1 MKAARKLVVFILALK
16 YLLGSKSLTD
26 IFMLQSVDHG
36 KIKFVKNFFGRDKG
50 EELKTVN

>member
-1 MKAARKLVVFILALK
+1 MNEGGKETCRLYFICRNF
-16 YLLGSKSLTD
+16 
-26 IFMLQSVDHG
+26 ILQSVDHG